1 MSKAK
6 TAQDYQYAHSIA
18 KVHFYETFLNKYLRM
33 LLSMPNIDEVHI
45 YDVFCGRG
53 VYSNGHKG
61 SALHSLDVINTIL
74 HEKQKAPK
82 VTLHLNDICAEHT
95 DAIRGYIAKQP
106 KGPLCQVQYT
116 NIDAQKWL
124 QSHRDMW
131 RYAHNYRVRNILFID
146 PYGYKQIDP
155 QVLRDLVLT
164 CHADVLLFLPISFM
178 YRFTQYAFNEDA
190 NNGAKPLRA
199 FIETFFDEEHPIRTS
214 SDLNVRQYID
224 YLTEAFSFQ
233 QQCYSASYHIER
245 DKHNYFSLFYM
256 SKSLMGFEKI
266 IEAKWDLDEDNGC
279 GFSLQP
285 QMGSLFE
292 DQWKI
297 ERRNEMYYKLQFLL
311 VNLLSSLKEVS
322 NAIMYKYVLQHEFLP
337 RHAKLILTEMQKRGE
352 IDCIRTD
359 TGEFAPKGSFYLN
372 YRYYAKPCAIIAYNK
387 I

>member
-6 TAQDYQYAHSIA
+6 AAQDYQYAHSIA

-53 VYSNGHKG
+53 IYANGHKG

-74 HEKQKAPK
+74 REKTKAPK
-82 VTLHLNDICAEHT
+82 VTLHLNDINKEHT
-95 DAIRGYIAKQP
+95 ETIQEHISKLSKA
-106 KGPLCQVQYT
+106 PLCHVEYS
-116 NIDAQKWL
+116 NIDAQEWL
-124 QSHRDMW
+124 LSHRDMW
-131 RYAHNYRVRNILFID
+131 RHTHNYRNRNILFLD

-155 QVLRDLVLT
+155 QVLSDLVLD

-199 FIETFFDEEHPIRTS
+199 FIESFFDEHHPIRTS

-224 YLTEAFSFQ
+224 YLTEAFSFGN
-233 QQCYSASYHIER
+233 QCYSSSYHIER

-266 IEAKWDLDEDNGC
+266 IEAKWDLDEENGC
-279 GFSLQP
+279 GFTLQP
-285 QMGSLFE
+285 EMGSIFE
-292 DQWKI
+292 EQWKI
-297 ERRNEMYYKLQFLL
+297 ERRKEMYYKLHLLL
-311 VNLLSSLKEVS
+311 VNLLSNAKKAT
-322 NAIMYKYVLQHEFLP
+322 NAIVYQYILRNEYLP
-337 RHAKLILTEMQKRGE
+337 RHAKIILTEMQKRGE
-352 IDCIRTD
+352 IDCFRTD
-359 TGEFAPKGSFYLN
+359 TGALAPQGTFYLN

-387 I
+387 